1 MARKAKP
8 TKKRIPLSVKR
19 RSRLKNKADA
29 LDGFIAAAGKVL
41 DLPAQK
47 TWLPAIKAN
56 LLVTLRH
63 AQSVGQFELP
73 GGGEPAPVFKV

>member
-8 TKKRIPLSVKR
+8 TRKRIPLSVKR

-41 DLPAQK
+41 
-47 TWLPAIKAN
+47 
-56 LLVTLRH
+56 VTSPLR
-63 AQSVGQFELP
+63 VVRLGC
-73 GGGEPAPVFKV
+73 